1 MPVFRILLCLKV
13 SRRTANVFDKVS
25 TITKSESIMQKK
37 RQLYRLAITL
47 SFLWVLLSGIFTP
60 LHLSLGLI
68 SIVIALYISVRMDV
82 LMHKK
87 QPLYFRFLRVLQ
99 YFVWLIGQILLS
111 NLDVVRRIFSP
122 TLDIKPILKAIP
134 SSQETE
140 LGRVIYAN
148 SITLTPG
155 TVAIN
160 IAKNGDVLVHA
171 LHADVLSDLEKGTMG
186 KRVSLL
192 EPRLGE
198 ALFELRVDN
207 DTHTKEDEIKSGDK

>member
-1 MPVFRILLCLKV
+1 MAK
-13 SRRTANVFDKVS
+13 VFDKINNIIKGA
-25 TITKSESIMQKK
+25 TNMQKK

-47 SFLWVLLSGIFTP
+47 IILWLLLSGIFTP
-60 LHLSLGLI
+60 LHLLLGLI
-68 SIVIALYISVRMDV
+68 SIVITLYMSVRMNV

-87 QPLYFRFLRVLQ
+87 QPLYFRFFRVLQ
-99 YFVWLIGQILLS
+99 YLLWLIGQILLS

-171 LHADVLSDLEKGTMG
+171 LHADILSDLEKGTMG

-192 EPRLGE
+192 EPKLGD
-198 ALFELRVDN
+198 ALFDLTVDVEA
-207 DTHTKEDEIKSGDK
+207 DTNNNKTTSGSK

>member
-1 MPVFRILLCLKV
+1 MAR
-13 SRRTANVFDKVS
+13 VFDKVS
-25 TITKSESIMQKK
+25 IIIKGVTNMQKK
-37 RQLYRLAITL
+37 RQLYRLGITL
-47 SFLWVLLSGIFTP
+47 IFLWVLLSGIFTP
-60 LHLSLGLI
+60 LHLLLGLI
-68 SIVIALYISVRMDV
+68 SIVITLYISVRMDV

-87 QPLYFRFLRVLQ
+87 QPLYFRFFRVLG
-99 YFVWLIGQILLS
+99 YFLWLIGQILLS

-134 SSQETE
+134 SSQKTE
-140 LGRVIYAN
+140 LGRVFYAN

-160 IAKNGDVLVHA
+160 IAKNGDVLVHS

-192 EPRLGE
+192 EPKFGD
-198 ALFELRVDN
+198 ALFDPTLDA
-207 DTHTKEDEIKSGDK
+207 DTDTKKNKTISGGK

>member
-1 MPVFRILLCLKV
+1 V
-13 SRRTANVFDKVS
+13 SRRTANAFDKVS
-25 TITKSESIMQKK
+25 TIIMSESTMQEK

-47 SFLWVLLSGIFTP
+47 VFLWVLLSGIFTP
-60 LHLSLGLI
+60 LHFLLGLI
-68 SIVIALYISVRMDV
+68 SIAIALYISVRMDV

-87 QPLYFRFLRVLQ
+87 QPLYFRFFRVLQ

-134 SSQETE
+134 SSQATE

-186 KRVSLL
+186 ERVSLL

-198 ALFELRVDN
+198 ALFDSGVDA
-207 DTHTKEDEIKSGDK
+207 DTDTEKDEVRSEDKE

>member
-1 MPVFRILLCLKV
+1 V
-13 SRRTANVFDKVS
+13 SRRGAKVFDKIN
-25 TITKSESIMQKK
+25 TIITGAANMQKK

-47 SFLWVLLSGIFTP
+47 TILWLLLSGIFTP
-60 LHLSLGLI
+60 LHLLLGAI
-68 SIVIALYISVRMDV
+68 SIAAALYISVRMDV

-87 QPLYFRFLRVLQ
+87 QPLYFRFFRVLQ
-99 YFVWLIGQILLS
+99 YCLWLIGQILLS
-111 NLDVVRRIFSP
+111 NLDVIRRIFSP

-134 SSQETE
+134 SSQKTE

-192 EPRLGE
+192 EPKLGE
-198 ALFELRVDN
+198 ALFYQAV
-207 DTHTKEDEIKSGDK
+207 HTKIDTDSDKKPLENK

>member
-1 MPVFRILLCLKV
+1 MAK
-13 SRRTANVFDKVS
+13 VFDKINNIIKGA
-25 TITKSESIMQKK
+25 TNMQKK
-37 RQLYRLAITL
+37 RQLYRLTITL
-47 SFLWVLLSGIFTP
+47 IILWLLLSGIFTP
-60 LHLSLGLI
+60 LHLLLGLI
-68 SIVIALYISVRMDV
+68 SIVITLYMSVRMNV

-87 QPLYFRFLRVLQ
+87 QPLYFRFFRVLQ
-99 YFVWLIGQILLS
+99 YLLWLIGQILLS

-171 LHADVLSDLEKGTMG
+171 LHADILSDLEKGTMG

-192 EPRLGE
+192 EPKLGD
-198 ALFELRVDN
+198 ALFDLTVDVEA
-207 DTHTKEDEIKSGDK
+207 DTNNNKTTSGSK

>member
-1 MPVFRILLCLKV
+1 MTK
-13 SRRTANVFDKVS
+13 VFDKINNIIKGA
-25 TITKSESIMQKK
+25 TNMQKK

-47 SFLWVLLSGIFTP
+47 IILWLLLSGIFTP
-60 LHLSLGLI
+60 LHLLLGLI
-68 SIVIALYISVRMDV
+68 SIVITLYMSVRMNV

-87 QPLYFRFLRVLQ
+87 QPLYFRFFRVLQ
-99 YFVWLIGQILLS
+99 YLLWLIGQILLS

-171 LHADVLSDLEKGTMG
+171 LHADILSDLEKGTMG

-192 EPRLGE
+192 EPKLGD
-198 ALFELRVDN
+198 ALFDLTVDVEA
-207 DTHTKEDEIKSGDK
+207 DTNNNKTTSGSK